1 MSLDP
6 ERIIERVRA
15 AAPGATGFWV
25 AFSGGLDSSVL
36 LDLLA
41 GARERLSAPLGA
53 VHVHHGLQAEADAWA
68 ERCAERAA
76 RLDLPLVRLDVDARP
91 PAGASPE
98 AAAREARYR
107 ALADWL
113 PQGGALLSAHHRD
126 DQAETLL
133 LQLLRGAGPD
143 GLAGMPA
150 VAPLG
155 QGILLR
161 PLLDVP
167 RAALEARARARGL
180 VWSEDPSNR
189 DPRFDR
195 NRIRHALLPTLEA
208 RWPGARAVIA
218 RAAGLQAEASRLLA
232 QLAEQDLAMVAGSVP
247 GTLDCDRLR
256 ALDADRQRN
265 LLRHWLRRAGLQ
277 LPPQR
282 MLENLRRTV
291 PAARP
296 DATPRVRWAGGEV
309 RRHRGLLFAMTPLP
323 APALAGRRALWHG
336 EILNLPELG
345 GTLAWEAGS
354 GLDAALVEAGL
365 RLELRRG
372 GERLQPAGRREHQS
386 LKHLLQAAG
395 IPPWERERLPLL
407 YAGERLVAV
416 PSLWVAEGCQAT
428 PGAPGGMPRWSRLE
442 PFL

>member
-6 ERIIERVRA
+6 ERIIARVRA
-15 AAPGATGFWV
+15 DAPGATGYWV

-41 GARERLSAPLGA
+41 GARDRLPGPLGA
-53 VHVHHGLQAEADAWA
+53 VHVHHGLQPEADAWA
-68 ERCAERAA
+68 GRCAERAA
-76 RLDLPLVRLDVDARP
+76 ALGLPLVRLAVDARP
-91 PAGASPE
+91 AAGASPE

-107 ALADWL
+107 ALAEWL
-113 PQGGALLSAHHRD
+113 PPGGALLSAHHRD

-143 GLAGMPA
+143 GLAGMPGT
-150 VAPLG
+150 APLG
-155 QGILLR
+155 RGLLLR

-167 RAALEARARARGL
+167 RAALEAEARARGL

-189 DPRFDR
+189 DLRFDR
-195 NRIRHALLPTLEA
+195 NRIRHELVPVLEG
-208 RWPGARAVIA
+208 RWRGARAVIA
-218 RAAGLQAEASRLLA
+218 RAAALQAEASRLLA
-232 QLAEQDLAMVAGSVP
+232 QLAAQDLARVAGTLP
-247 GTLDCDRLR
+247 GTLDCDRLL

-265 LLRHWLRRAGLQ
+265 LLRHWLRRAGLP
-277 LPPQR
+277 LPSQR
-282 MLENLRRTV
+282 MLESLRRTV

-296 DATPRVRWAGGEV
+296 DAMPCVRWPGGEV
-309 RRHRGLLFAMTPLP
+309 RRHRGLLFAMAPLA
-323 APALAGRRALWHG
+323 APVLAGRPHWHG
-336 EILNLPELG
+336 EVLRLPELG
-345 GTLAWEAGS
+345 GHLSWTPGP

-372 GERLQPAGRREHQS
+372 GERLQPAGRRERQG
-386 LKHLLQAAG
+386 LKQLLQAAG

-416 PSLWVAEGCQAT
+416 PSLWVAEGCQAG
-428 PGAPGGMPRWSRLE
+428 PGGRGGMPRWSRLD
-442 PFL
+442 PFV